1 MMLLLL
7 LLLLLHVSL
16 LRNERA
22 GEGLVLGS
30 RLGDGHSEVTP
41 CSCLACNTSHKTLS
55 FMRLQKSEN
64 VLPPVMLLKFEGE
77 KITQPNS
84 CFTYL
89 QFYKSCV
96 IGAI

>member
-1 MMLLLL
+1 MMLLLLL

-41 CSCLACNTSHKTLS
+41 CSCLACNTSHKILS
-55 FMRLQKSEN
+55 FMWLQMSEN
-64 VLPPVMLLKFEGE
+64 VLLPVISLKFR
-77 KITQPNS
+77 K
-84 CFTYL
+84 
-89 QFYKSCV
+89 
-96 IGAI
+96 